1 MAGFRAGK
9 GEGVNSLILIMRIEK
24 TFNHQF
30 GKVIER
36 YHAFA
41 REHNEKQEITKATML
56 REPHL
61 SKVKAITALYLKEF
75 WNMMN
80 SPIWA
85 DSDRVPVLDIT
96 RWDLANL
103 CNCSR
108 RAVQDHLARL
118 STYGIIEVED
128 CYVDG
133 KNNGYKIRLN
143 LWFLLGISEFKPVIN
158 SHSEKPTIV
167 LKTTDPSLLQTLPHL
182 NNQIEN
188 LNNTDKAED
197 VNKLPQER
205 HQEIGQEKQEIAQTL
220 VLNQEKNHENNMGAG
235 ENFENA
241 KSHSSDERF
250 EAYRKGTLHKLRY
263 AKAPVS
269 QPKGISDVEKGL
281 IVQNFWNFAKELFY
295 PNKRFVAKIESEIKQ
310 VIRKDIF
317 GEFTGEYGFDYWQ
330 IYNMRMQ
337 YWAEKKQAFDAK
349 LDREAYFPL
358 QYFAKEYGTAQKQG
372 FLVVKIWERKAEK
385 SLKEIEFEREL
396 ERAKL
401 MMIQFPSTGAVPR
414 GQAQK
419 IKDITQLAQ
428 YYYRKLS
435 VKTNSDYVQKFNTFL
450 TTSNFLKSCSSK
462 QPQY

>member
-1 MAGFRAGK
+1 
-9 GEGVNSLILIMRIEK
+9 MRIEK

-41 REHNEKQEITKATML
+41 REHNEQQEVTKATML

-118 STYGIIEVED
+118 STYGIIEVEEA
-128 CYVDG
+128 YTNG

-143 LWFLLGISEFKPVIN
+143 LWFLLGISEFKPIIK

-182 NNQIEN
+182 NNQKEN

-197 VNKLPQER
+197 VDNLPHER
-205 HQEIGQEKQEIAQTL
+205 HQEIGQEKQEIAQTSP
-220 VLNQEKNHENNMGAG
+220 LNQENNHEKNKGAAGDPGAGHPAG
-235 ENFENA
+235 ENIENP
-241 KSHSSDERF
+241 KSYSSDERF
-250 EAYRKGTLHKLRY
+250 EAYRKGNLNKLRY

-295 PNKRFVAKIESEIKQ
+295 PNKRFVTKIESEIKQ

-317 GEFTGEYGFDYWQ
+317 SDFTGQYGFDYWQ

-401 MMIQFPSTGAVPR
+401 MMIQYSSSGAVPR

-435 VKTNSDYVQKFNTFL
+435 VKTNSEYVQKFNTFL
-450 TTSNFLKSCSSK
+450 TTSNFLKSCNSK